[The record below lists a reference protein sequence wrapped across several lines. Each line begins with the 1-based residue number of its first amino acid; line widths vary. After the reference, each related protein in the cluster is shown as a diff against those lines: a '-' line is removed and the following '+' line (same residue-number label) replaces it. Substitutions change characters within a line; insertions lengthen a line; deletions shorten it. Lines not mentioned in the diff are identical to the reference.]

1 MTRSE
6 DPKADDIPQI
16 TVFKNLSIN
25 FLQVF
30 VELIITKGIWDNT
43 WSKYL
48 FSKTRVRVLFSADI
62 QCLSFTQHKSKQQTF
77 YDIM

>member
-48 FSKTRVRVLFSADI
+48 FSTTEYVCYFLLIYSV
-62 QCLSFTQHKSKQQTF
+62 CLSLNINQSNKLFMT
-77 YDIM
+77 